1 MKRTVT
7 VLIGLLLISASWLSA
22 QPDPDN
28 KLAGHSSFGWTEPE
42 VSMPGSDNV
51 LEGLVQKRLDSR
63 LSSMGYRALANGKP
77 DFYVALHMVGE
88 MPQLTLV
95 IDIIDSESGLL
106 VWRSMDSD
114 VSGRSLWTAR
124 FTNYKT
130 YAWKQIAA
138 LDRAPIFAVSDA
150 LLRNAISEELTLR
163 DYGPS
168 QATTTDMLV
177 TYHVVGEGA
186 DARKPMNGTLKV
198 DLIDRASN
206 ELLWQGRIAATIG
219 DPEDREEQVRAV
231 VKELFEE
238 LPAMTGTPLGPAQPK

>member
-1 MKRTVT
+1 MMKS
-7 VLIGLLLISASWLSA
+7 LSGLLVFLLLPTTW
-22 QPDPDN
+22 
-28 KLAGHSSFGWTEPE
+28 LAGQTEPANNLADHSSFAWTAPE
-42 VSMPGSDNV
+42 LSMPGSDGV
-51 LEGLVQKRLDSR
+51 LENLVQKRLDSR
-63 LSSMGYRALANGKP
+63 LLSMGYRAVDSGKP

-124 FTNYKT
+124 FNNYKT

-138 LDRAPIFAVSDA
+138 LDRAPIFGVSDA
-150 LLRNAISEELTLR
+150 LLRDAIIEELTLR
-163 DYGPS
+163 DYELS
-168 QATTTDMLV
+168 QATTTDMLL

-186 DARKPMNGTLKV
+186 DARKPMNGTLMV

-206 ELLWQGRIAATIG
+206 ELLWQGRISATIG

-238 LPAMTGTPLGPAQPK
+238 LPATSGTSIGPEQPN